1 MARRETTTMKTNQ
14 RESITMIYVYKER
27 ESKIETTTR
36 GINSPFMYVRTHKKT
51 TTITTTKTVERE
63 RDDNNEKSI

>member
-1 MARRETTTMKTNQ
+1 MRVRDTTTREMNQ

-36 GINSPFMYVRTHKKT
+36 DINSPFMYVRTHIKT
-51 TTITTTKTVERE
+51 KTITPTKTG
-63 RDDNNEKSI
+63 

>member
-1 MARRETTTMKTNQ
+1 MNGGKGDKRDNNKRDKSE

-51 TTITTTKTVERE
+51 TTITTTKTG
-63 RDDNNEKSI
+63 